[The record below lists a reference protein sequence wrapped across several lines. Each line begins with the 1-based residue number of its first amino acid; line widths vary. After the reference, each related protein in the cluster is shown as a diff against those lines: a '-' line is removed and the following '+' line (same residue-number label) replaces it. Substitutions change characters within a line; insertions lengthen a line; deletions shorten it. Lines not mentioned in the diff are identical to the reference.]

1 MYVNKC
7 DIKVIYSAGVS
18 INWLEEKLSCI
29 PPTCRSVS
37 NF

>member
-1 MYVNKC
+1 MYLNKC

-18 INWLEEKLSCI
+18 IYWLEEKLSCI
-29 PPTCRSVS
+29 PLTCCSVS